1 MSFAKFKMELCGLYV
16 GEPLGYIFDKEDYEL
31 FLSSFSLPKALQ
43 QYSFY
48 LYTCG
53 AYERHVSAIANSE
66 QKQREFK
73 QQDENSKTWT
83 VMCKQLEELM
93 LSEKPNSYYYMQ
105 FRQSK
110 KNDFFSPTPEAKTR
124 FQEAIIKCLINEL
137 CLFEN
142 QFQDG
147 QQTKPEEV
155 TLEKIQE
162 RLKAGQKKNYELY
175 GLNRGRPTSRAQLVS
190 HILIRKLSFLVRIDR
205 FFVDMLHAYIADI
218 PILKEDYIFIYNFLE
233 YFGLLSYEKTGGS
246 TTTPEKL
253 IKARLNAFPADNNP
267 IHHKNLLEMEGCINE
282 NVAKFKIAHME

>member
-1 MSFAKFKMELCGLYV
+1 
-16 GEPLGYIFDKEDYEL
+16 
-31 FLSSFSLPKALQ
+31 
-43 QYSFY
+43 
-48 LYTCG
+48 
-53 AYERHVSAIANSE
+53 
-66 QKQREFK
+66 
-73 QQDENSKTWT
+73 
-83 VMCKQLEELM
+83 M

-175 GLNRGRPTSRAQLVS
+175 GLNRTPNFSCSTCESYFNTE
-190 HILIRKLSFLVRIDR
+190 I
-205 FFVDMLHAYIADI
+205 
-218 PILKEDYIFIYNFLE
+218 IF
-233 YFGLLSYEKTGGS
+233 SS
-246 TTTPEKL
+246 
-253 IKARLNAFPADNNP
+253 
-267 IHHKNLLEMEGCINE
+267 
-282 NVAKFKIAHME
+282 